1 MNFPQIR
8 LQTERAMIEIRQLSG
23 KQEIQQPPAVLTMEQ
38 PRATMTMESEPATL
52 MIDQSKAWEDMNLYG
67 PLKST
72 AKQASESKQAVL
84 DGMARRAEQGS
95 ALMKL
100 EQAGNPVVSQAIQ
113 NGHRSEKQVGITF
126 IPSAFSVKLSST
138 PAQLDIRVE
147 PNRPI
152 IQAKTSPPNIQY
164 ERGKVDI
171 RMKNYQHLD
180 ISFTN
185 LLI

>member
-8 LQTERAMIEIRQLSG
+8 MQSEQALIEIRQLSG
-23 KQEIQQPPAVLTMEQ
+23 KQEIQQAEAVLTIEQ
-38 PRATMTMESEPATL
+38 PRATMTMESEPARL
-52 MIDQSKAWEDMNLYG
+52 MIDQTKAWEDMNLYG

-72 AKQASESKQAVL
+72 AIQASESKQAVL

-100 EQAGNPVVSQAIQ
+100 EQAGNPLISQAIQ
-113 NGHRSEKQVGITF
+113 NGHRSEKQMGITF
-126 IPSAFSVKLSST
+126 IPSAFSVKMTSS

-147 PNRPI
+147 PNRPN
-152 IQAKTSPPNIQY
+152 IQATTSPPNIQY
-164 ERGKVDI
+164 ERGNVDI
-171 RMKNYQHLD
+171 RMKQYQSLD
-180 ISFTN
+180 ITFTN